1 MAAGFCGRLRQ
12 GLGRLPVDLQQDA
25 AIEDLLDL
33 LRVDEAVAAGQHA
46 GVEDDAVED
55 VVLGNGEH
63 VLDLPDLLPVAG
75 KALGPLA
82 KLEV

>member
-12 GLGRLPVDLQQDA
+12 GLGHLPVDLQQDA

-82 KLEV
+82 ELEV